1 MSMVEADYKYKKN
14 SVLLGCGG
22 RKFLPFFIMMKY
34 NISKKF
40 EFKAELTMTIEEVF
54 SDLYDKYGEDFNWC
68 MLPLTQADGMFVT
81 ELKNEIGEDHFLYDK
96 RIWAVAK
103 CESNDDVLY
112 VTNNGRNADIY
123 YVFHLTYSKHNS
135 DGFPRYEE
143 LKDVYAV
150 KAFIEQSII

>member
-1 MSMVEADYKYKKN
+1 
-14 SVLLGCGG
+14 
-22 RKFLPFFIMMKY
+22 
-34 NISKKF
+34 
-40 EFKAELTMTIEEVF
+40 MTIEEVF

-112 VTNNGRNADIY
+112 VTDNGRNADIY
-123 YVFHLTYSKHNS
+123 YIFHLTYSKHNS

-150 KAFIEQSII
+150 KEFLEQSYVKDYL